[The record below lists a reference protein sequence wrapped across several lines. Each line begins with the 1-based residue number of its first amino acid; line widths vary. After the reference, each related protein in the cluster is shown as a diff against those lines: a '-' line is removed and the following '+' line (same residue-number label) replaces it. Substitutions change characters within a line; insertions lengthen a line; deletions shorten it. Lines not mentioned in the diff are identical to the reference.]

1 MTMEMIDELL
11 ADGKER
17 MQKSVDA
24 TRNELATVRT
34 GRASPHLLD
43 RLQVDYYGAETP
55 LQQLAQVAATD
66 ARMLTVTPYDKSSIS
81 AIEKAVM
88 ESDLGLTPSNDGN
101 VIRLQI
107 PELTEERR
115 KELVKVVHGIAEDG
129 KVAVRNIR
137 RDVMQDM
144 RELKKE
150 GEAGS
155 DEEHHGETELQKHTD
170 AATGEIDS
178 LLKGKEEE
186 ILEV

>member
-1 MTMEMIDELL
+1 MSEMIDELI
-11 ADGKER
+11 ADAEDR
-17 MQKSVDA
+17 MQKSVES

-43 RLQVDYYGAETP
+43 RLNIDYYGAQTP
-55 LQQLAQVAATD
+55 LKQLAQVAATD
-66 ARMLTVTPYDKSSIS
+66 ARMLTVTPYDKSSINT
-81 AIEKAVM
+81 IEKAVM

-115 KELVKVVHGIAEDG
+115 KELVKVVHGVAEQG
-129 KVAVRNIR
+129 RIAVRNIR
-137 RDVMQDM
+137 RDVMQDL
-144 RELKKE
+144 RDLKKE
-150 GEAGS
+150 GDAGS

-170 AATGEIDS
+170 ASIGEIDS

>member
-11 ADGKER
+11 ADANER

-24 TRNELATVRT
+24 TRGELATVRT

-81 AIEKAVM
+81 AIEKSVM

-115 KELVKVVHGIAEDG
+115 KELVKVVHGVAEQG
-129 KVAVRNIR
+129 RVAIRNIR
-137 RDVMQDM
+137 RDVMQDL

-155 DEEHHGETELQKHTD
+155 DEEHHGETELQKQTD
-170 AATGEIDS
+170 ASIGEIDN

>member
-1 MTMEMIDELL
+1 MSELTDELL
-11 ADGKER
+11 ADGRER
-17 MQKSVDA
+17 MSKSVEA

-43 RLQVDYYGAETP
+43 RVVVDYYGAETP
-55 LQQLAQVAATD
+55 LKQLAQIAATD
-66 ARMLTVTPYDKSSIS
+66 ARLLTLTPYDKSSIS
-81 AIEKAVM
+81 AIEKSIL

-115 KELVKVVHGIAEDG
+115 KELVKVVHGVAEEG
-129 KVAVRNIR
+129 RVAVRNIR
-137 RDVMQDM
+137 RDVMGDL

-155 DEEHHGETELQKHTD
+155 DEEHRAEVELQKATD
-170 AATGEIDS
+170 GAVGEIDA
-178 LLKGKEEE
+178 LLESKEEE

>member
-1 MTMEMIDELL
+1 MSEIVDELL
-11 ADGKER
+11 ADAEER
-17 MQKSVDA
+17 MQKSVES

-43 RLQVDYYGAETP
+43 RLSIDYYGAQTP
-55 LQQLAQVAATD
+55 LKQLAQVAATD
-66 ARMLTVTPYDKSSIS
+66 ARMLTVTPYDKSSIGT
-81 AIEKAVM
+81 IEKAVM

-115 KELVKVVHGIAEDG
+115 KELVKVVHGVAEQG
-129 KVAVRNIR
+129 RVAVRNIR
-137 RDVMQDM
+137 RDVMHDL

-155 DEEHHGETELQKHTD
+155 DEEHHGETDLQKHTD
-170 AATGEIDS
+170 AAIGEIDS